1 MARMFDG
8 LSKGYQ
14 GSLVPVL
21 STEMSLFDTVRKLDH
36 LQGSVLPTSSRKISH
51 CKVRLVTVGFVLVP
65 LVLHVCARHNPGS
78 AASSLCHP
86 AGLSCFLG
94 LMQHAQGGVWACTL
108 LILRKRLGATPVSL
122 VLRAVFLMQALF
134 DRYIDA
140 NSLVTGMEKEEAS
153 VLKSKRV
160 TPKMFAHSIKQ
171 KCIANP
177 QRIVLPEVG
186 SQSMCVH
193 AGYIS
198 AGHRCCDS
206 ARWVAQAHG

>member
-1 MARMFDG
+1 
-8 LSKGYQ
+8 
-14 GSLVPVL
+14 
-21 STEMSLFDTVRKLDH
+21 
-36 LQGSVLPTSSRKISH
+36 
-51 CKVRLVTVGFVLVP
+51 
-65 LVLHVCARHNPGS
+65 
-78 AASSLCHP
+78 
-86 AGLSCFLG
+86 
-94 LMQHAQGGVWACTL
+94 VWACAL
-108 LILRKRLGATPVSL
+108 LILCKHLGANPVSH
-122 VLRAVFLMQALF
+122 VLHALSLTQALF

-140 NSLVTGMEKEEAS
+140 NSLVSGMEKEEAS

-198 AGHRCCDS
+198 AGHRCYDS
-206 ARWVAQAHG
+206 AQPRPMVDG

>member
-1 MARMFDG
+1 
-8 LSKGYQ
+8 
-14 GSLVPVL
+14 
-21 STEMSLFDTVRKLDH
+21 
-36 LQGSVLPTSSRKISH
+36 
-51 CKVRLVTVGFVLVP
+51 
-65 LVLHVCARHNPGS
+65 
-78 AASSLCHP
+78 
-86 AGLSCFLG
+86 
-94 LMQHAQGGVWACTL
+94 MQHAQGGVWACTL

-193 AGYIS
+193 AGCTS
-198 AGHRCCDS
+198 TGFCCSNRAGQTHC
-206 ARWVAQAHG
+206 AR